1 MDTVNIK
8 KYFYQILSIFAAL
21 LLAFSIAQ
29 IPVQA
34 AAKPGTVKLSSIK
47 AVDYNKINIKW
58 KKTSGTT
65 NYIIYYKEAGSKKW
79 IKIKT
84 LDNTKSSYTHTSSS
98 KYQIVVGQKYTYTVK
113 AYNKKT
119 KKSGSYNK
127 TGLTTRTVPATVYG
141 LGAGLTGDNTVN
153 VSWNPAGGTTHY
165 VIYRKANGSAP
176 SKIATISSKYT
187 KYEDKNPVEGVTNT
201 YFVFGYSSKFKV
213 YGDGSNT
220 GVSIKVKKRVTPT
233 PEPTSKPEN
242 PGDDNNDN
250 NHGDNDDDFDDP
262 VDPIAMASEVLRL
275 TNIERAKEGIQPLKY
290 NKTLQDA
297 AMIRAKEISVKFSH
311 ERPNGLGSSTVGEEV
326 GIGVAVIGDEN
337 IAMGQDSPASVVH
350 DWMNSPGHRIPIIR
364 SSNLYMGVGFY
375 KAENGVY
382 YWVQDF
388 SETNVISN
396 SKGSIIFDGNG
407 GTING
412 NSTYIMFGIA
422 GSYAWFYDAPQQY
435 EITNIPQPIRLG
447 YSFSGWY
454 ISSSPS
460 DSALPLKRCPYS
472 KNGNRVYAKWVKIS

>member
-1 MDTVNIK
+1 MK
-8 KYFYQILSIFAAL
+8 RKRFSFLAL
-21 LLAFSIAQ
+21 LVLAVMLLMPASI
-29 IPVQA
+29 QA
-34 AAKPGTVKLSSIK
+34 ATKPGTVKLSSIK

-58 KKTSGTT
+58 KKTSGAT
-65 NYIIYYKEAGSKKW
+65 NYIVYYKKSGTSKWTKM
-79 IKIKT
+79 KT
-84 LDNTKSSYTHTSSS
+84 LDNTKSSYTHTSSK
-98 KYQIVVGQKYTYTVK
+98 KYPIVVGQKYQYTVK

-127 TGLTTRTVPATVYG
+127 TGLTARTIPATVYG

-165 VIYRKANGSAP
+165 VIYRKANDSVP

-187 KYEDKNPVEGVTNT
+187 RYEDKNPVEGVTNA

-275 TNIERAKEGIQPLKY
+275 TNIERAKEGVQPLKY
-290 NKTLQDA
+290 NKTIQDA

-311 ERPNGLGSSTVGEEV
+311 ERPNGTSYKTILGCVNG
-326 GIGVAVIGDEN
+326 EN
-337 IAMGQDSPASVVH
+337 IAMGYGDAESVVEG
-350 DWMNSPGHRIPIIR
+350 WMNSSGHKVTMLDNRYQY
-364 SSNLYMGVGFY
+364 LGVGFY
-375 KAENGVY
+375 ESDNGNY

-388 SETNVISN
+388 STGNPDAS
-396 SKGSIIFDGNG
+396 GSITFDANG
-407 GTING
+407 GTIKG
-412 NSTYIMFGIA
+412 NSTYTIS
-422 GSYAWFYDAPQQY
+422 GSPGEHVWLYDAPEQF
-435 EITNIPQPIRLG
+435 EVTNIPVPIRDG
-447 YSFSGWY
+447 FTFAGWY
-454 ISSSPS
+454 DTLTPSSNRK
-460 DSALPLKRCPYS
+460 PLKMAIYTS
-472 KNGNRVYAKWVKIS
+472 NGMMLYAKWIPNN

>member
-1 MDTVNIK
+1 MDTLNIK

-34 AAKPGTVKLSSIK
+34 AAKPGTVKLSSVK

-84 LDNTKSSYTHTSSS
+84 LDNTKSSYTHTSSK
-98 KYQIVVGQKYTYTVK
+98 KYPIVVGQKYTYTVK
-113 AYNKKT
+113 AYNKNT
-119 KKSGSYNK
+119 KKSGRYNK

-165 VIYRKANGSAP
+165 VIYRKANDSAP

-187 KYEDKNPVEGVTNT
+187 RYEDKNPVEGVTNT

-220 GVSIKVKKRVTPT
+220 GVSIKVKKKVTPT
-233 PEPTSKPEN
+233 PEPTSKPEK

-275 TNIERAKEGIQPLKY
+275 TNIERAKEGAQPLKY
-290 NKTLQDA
+290 NKALQDA
-297 AMIRAKEISVKFSH
+297 AMLRAKEISVKFSH
-311 ERPNGLGSSTVGEEV
+311 TRPNGTDSSTVGKDV
-326 GIGVAVIGDEN
+326 GAGGICGEN
-337 IAMGQDSPASVVH
+337 IAMGQDSPETVVT
-350 DWMNSPGHRIPIIR
+350 DWLNSPGHRIPMMR
-364 SSNLYMGVGFY
+364 NANQYMGVGFY
-375 KAENGVY
+375 KAANGIY
-382 YWVQDF
+382 YWVQEF
-388 SETNVISN
+388 TEMNPN
-396 SKGSIIFDGNG
+396 LLGSITFNANG

-412 NSTYIMFGIA
+412 KETYTITGTA
-422 GSYAWFYDAPQQY
+422 GTYAWFYDAPSPSD
-435 EITNIPQPIRLG
+435 IIDIPTPLRDG
-447 YSFSGWY
+447 YTFSGWY
-454 ISSSPS
+454 ITPTPLS
-460 DSALPLKRCPYS
+460 SALPLKRDVYG
-472 KNGNRVYAKWVKIS
+472 KNGSIVYAKWTPNN

>member
-1 MDTVNIK
+1 MYK
-8 KYFYQILSIFAAL
+8 KRKYLYALFAFMIAAL
-21 LLAFSIAQ
+21 IC
-29 IPVQA
+29 IPQALQMRTQA
-34 AAKPGTVKLSSIK
+34 ASKPGTVKLSSIK
-47 AVDYNKINIKW
+47 ATDYNKINIKW
-58 KKTSGTT
+58 KKVSGAT
-65 NYIIYYKEAGSKKW
+65 NYIVYYKKAGSSKW
-79 IKIKT
+79 IKVKT
-84 LDNTKSSYTHTSSS
+84 LDNKKSSYTHTSSK
-98 KYQIVVGQKYTYTVK
+98 KYPIVVGQKYTYTVK

-119 KKSGSYNK
+119 KKSGRYSK

-165 VIYRKANGSAP
+165 VIYRKANDSAP

-187 KYEDKNPVEGVTNT
+187 RYEDKNPVEGVTNT

>member
-47 AVDYNKINIKW
+47 AVNYNKINIKW

-98 KYQIVVGQKYTYTVK
+98 KYPIVVGQKYTYTVK

-119 KKSGSYNK
+119 KKSGHYSK

-165 VIYRKANGSAP
+165 VIYRKANDSVP

-187 KYEDKNPVEGVTNT
+187 RYEDKNPVEGVTNT

-220 GVSIKVKKRVTPT
+220 GVSIKVKKKVTPT

-290 NKTLQDA
+290 NKTIQDA

-311 ERPNGLGSSTVGEEV
+311 ERPNGTSYKTILGCVNG
-326 GIGVAVIGDEN
+326 EN
-337 IAMGQDSPASVVH
+337 IAMGYGDAESVVEG
-350 DWMNSPGHRIPIIR
+350 WMNSSGHKVTMLDNRYQY
-364 SSNLYMGVGFY
+364 LGVGFY
-375 KAENGVY
+375 ESDNGNY

-388 SETNVISN
+388 STGNPDAS
-396 SKGSIIFDGNG
+396 GSIVFNANG
-407 GTING
+407 GLING
-412 NSTYIMFGIA
+412 KSSYTISGSA
-422 GSYAWFYDAPQQY
+422 GSQ
-435 EITNIPQPIRLG
+435 
-447 YSFSGWY
+447 
-454 ISSSPS
+454 
-460 DSALPLKRCPYS
+460 
-472 KNGNRVYAKWVKIS
+472 V

>member
-21 LLAFSIAQ
+21 LLSFSIAQ

-34 AAKPGTVKLSSIK
+34 TAKPGTVKLSSIK

-58 KKTSGTT
+58 KKTSGAT
-65 NYIIYYKEAGSKKW
+65 NYIVYYKKAGSGKW
-79 IKIKT
+79 IKVKT
-84 LDNTKSSYTHTSSS
+84 LDNKKSSYTHTSSS
-98 KYQIVVGQKYTYTVK
+98 KYPIVVGQKYTYTVK

-127 TGLTTRTVPATVYG
+127 TGLAIRTVPATVYG

-165 VIYRKANGSAP
+165 VIYRKANDSAP

-187 KYEDKNPVEGVTNT
+187 RYEDKNPVEGVTNT

-220 GVSIKVKKRVTPT
+220 GVSIKVKKKVTPT
-233 PEPTSKPEN
+233 PEPTSKPEK

-275 TNIERAKEGIQPLKY
+275 TNIERAKEGAQPLKY
-290 NKTLQDA
+290 NKALQDA
-297 AMIRAKEISVKFSH
+297 AMLRAKEISVKFSH
-311 ERPNGLGSSTVGEEV
+311 TRPNGTDSSTVGKDV
-326 GIGVAVIGDEN
+326 GAGGICGEN
-337 IAMGQDSPASVVH
+337 IAMGQDSPETVVT
-350 DWMNSPGHRIPIIR
+350 DWLNSPGHRIPMMR
-364 SSNLYMGVGFY
+364 NANQYMGVGFY
-375 KAENGVY
+375 KAANGIY
-382 YWVQDF
+382 YWVQEF
-388 SETNVISN
+388 TEMNPN
-396 SKGSIIFDGNG
+396 LLGSITFNANG

-412 NSTYIMFGIA
+412 KETYTITGTA
-422 GSYAWFYDAPQQY
+422 GTYAWFYDAPSPSD
-435 EITNIPQPIRLG
+435 IIDIPTPLRDG
-447 YSFSGWY
+447 YTFSGWY
-454 ISSSPS
+454 ITPTPLS
-460 DSALPLKRCPYS
+460 SALPLKRDVYG
-472 KNGNRVYAKWVKIS
+472 KNGSIVYAKWTPNN

>member
-1 MDTVNIK
+1 MDTLNIK

-34 AAKPGTVKLSSIK
+34 AAKPGTVKLSSVK
-47 AVDYNKINIKW
+47 VVDYNKINIKW

-84 LDNTKSSYTHTSSS
+84 LDNTKSSYTHTSSK
-98 KYQIVVGQKYTYTVK
+98 KYPIVVGQKYTYTIK
-113 AYNKKT
+113 AYNKNT
-119 KKSGSYNK
+119 KKSGRYNK

-165 VIYRKANGSAP
+165 VIYRKANDSAP

-220 GVSIKVKKRVTPT
+220 GVSIKVKKKVTPT
-233 PEPTSKPEN
+233 PEPTSKPEK
-242 PGDDNNDN
+242 PGDNNNDN
-250 NHGDNDDDFDDP
+250 NHGDNDDDFDGP

-275 TNIERAKEGIQPLKY
+275 TNIERAKEGAQPLKY
-290 NKTLQDA
+290 NKALQDA
-297 AMIRAKEISVKFSH
+297 AMLRAKEISVKFSH
-311 ERPNGLGSSTVGEEV
+311 TRPNGTDSSTVGKDV
-326 GIGVAVIGDEN
+326 GAGGICGEN
-337 IAMGQDSPASVVH
+337 IAMGQDSPETVVT
-350 DWMNSPGHRIPIIR
+350 DWLNSPGHRIPMMR
-364 SSNLYMGVGFY
+364 NANQYMGVGFY
-375 KAENGVY
+375 KAANGIY
-382 YWVQDF
+382 YWVQEF
-388 SETNVISN
+388 TEMNPN
-396 SKGSIIFDGNG
+396 LLGSITFNANG

-412 NSTYIMFGIA
+412 KETYTITGTA
-422 GSYAWFYDAPQQY
+422 GTYAWFYDAPSPSD
-435 EITNIPQPIRLG
+435 IIDIPTPLRDG
-447 YSFSGWY
+447 YTFSGWY
-454 ISSSPS
+454 ITPTPLS
-460 DSALPLKRCPYS
+460 SALPLKRDVYG
-472 KNGNRVYAKWVKIS
+472 KNGSIVYAKWTPNN

>member
-1 MDTVNIK
+1 MDTLNIK

-34 AAKPGTVKLSSIK
+34 AAKPGTVKLSSVK
-47 AVDYNKINIKW
+47 VVDYNKINIKW

-65 NYIIYYKEAGSKKW
+65 NYIVYYKEAGSKKW

-84 LDNTKSSYTHTSSS
+84 LDNTKSSYTHTSSK
-98 KYQIVVGQKYTYTVK
+98 KYPIVVGQKYTYTIK
-113 AYNKKT
+113 AYNKNT
-119 KKSGSYNK
+119 KKSGRYNK

-165 VIYRKANGSAP
+165 VIYRKANDSAP

-187 KYEDKNPVEGVTNT
+187 RYEDKNPVEGVTNT

-220 GVSIKVKKRVTPT
+220 GVSIKVKKKVTPT
-233 PEPTSKPEN
+233 PEPTSKPEK

-275 TNIERAKEGIQPLKY
+275 TNIERAKEGAQPLKY
-290 NKTLQDA
+290 NKALQDA
-297 AMIRAKEISVKFSH
+297 AMLRAKEISVKFSH
-311 ERPNGLGSSTVGEEV
+311 TRPNGTDSSTDGKDVGAG
-326 GIGVAVIGDEN
+326 GICGEN
-337 IAMGQDSPASVVH
+337 IAMGQDSPETVVT
-350 DWMNSPGHRIPIIR
+350 DWLNSPGHRIPMMR
-364 SSNLYMGVGFY
+364 NANQYMGVGFY
-375 KAENGVY
+375 KAANGIY
-382 YWVQDF
+382 YWVQEF
-388 SETNVISN
+388 TEMNPN
-396 SKGSIIFDGNG
+396 LLGSITFNANG

-412 NSTYIMFGIA
+412 KETYTITGTA
-422 GSYAWFYDAPQQY
+422 GTYAWFYDAPSPSD
-435 EITNIPQPIRLG
+435 IIDIPTPLRDG
-447 YSFSGWY
+447 YTFSGWY
-454 ISSSPS
+454 ITPTPLS
-460 DSALPLKRCPYS
+460 SALPLKRDVYG
-472 KNGNRVYAKWVKIS
+472 KNGSIVYAKWTPNN

>member
-1 MDTVNIK
+1 MDTLNIK

-84 LDNTKSSYTHTSSS
+84 LDNTKSSYTHTSSK
-98 KYQIVVGQKYTYTVK
+98 KYPIVVGQKYTYTIK
-113 AYNKKT
+113 AYNKNT
-119 KKSGSYNK
+119 KKSGRYNK

-165 VIYRKANGSAP
+165 VIYRKANDSAP

-220 GVSIKVKKRVTPT
+220 GVSIKVKKKVTPT
-233 PEPTSKPEN
+233 PEPTSKPEK

-275 TNIERAKEGIQPLKY
+275 TNIERAKEGAQPLKY
-290 NKTLQDA
+290 NKALQDA
-297 AMIRAKEISVKFSH
+297 AMLRAKEISVKFSH
-311 ERPNGLGSSTVGEEV
+311 TRPNGTDSSTVGKDV
-326 GIGVAVIGDEN
+326 GAGGICGEN
-337 IAMGQDSPASVVH
+337 IAMGQDSPETVVT
-350 DWMNSPGHRIPIIR
+350 DWLNSPGHRIPMMR
-364 SSNLYMGVGFY
+364 NANQYMGVGFY
-375 KAENGVY
+375 KAANGIY
-382 YWVQDF
+382 YWVQEF
-388 SETNVISN
+388 TEMNPN
-396 SKGSIIFDGNG
+396 LLGSITFNANG

-412 NSTYIMFGIA
+412 KETYTITGTA
-422 GSYAWFYDAPQQY
+422 GTYAWFYDAPSPSD
-435 EITNIPQPIRLG
+435 IIDIPTPLRDG
-447 YSFSGWY
+447 YTFSGWY
-454 ISSSPS
+454 ITPTPLS
-460 DSALPLKRCPYS
+460 SALPLKRDVYG
-472 KNGNRVYAKWVKIS
+472 KNGSIVYAKWTPNN

>member
-1 MDTVNIK
+1 MDTLNIK

-34 AAKPGTVKLSSIK
+34 AAKPGTVKLSSVK
-47 AVDYNKINIKW
+47 VVDYNKINIKW

-84 LDNTKSSYTHTSSS
+84 LDNTKSSYTHTSSK
-98 KYQIVVGQKYTYTVK
+98 KYPIVVGQKYTYTIK
-113 AYNKKT
+113 AYNKNT
-119 KKSGSYNK
+119 KKSGRYNK

-165 VIYRKANGSAP
+165 VIYRKANDSAP

-187 KYEDKNPVEGVTNT
+187 RYEDKNPVEGVTNT

-220 GVSIKVKKRVTPT
+220 GVSIKVKKKVTPT
-233 PEPTSKPEN
+233 PEPTSKPEK

-275 TNIERAKEGIQPLKY
+275 TNIERAKEGAQPLKY
-290 NKTLQDA
+290 NKALQDA
-297 AMIRAKEISVKFSH
+297 AMLRAKEISVKFSH
-311 ERPNGLGSSTVGEEV
+311 TRPNGTDSSTVGKDV
-326 GIGVAVIGDEN
+326 GAGGICGEN
-337 IAMGQDSPASVVH
+337 IAMGQDSPETVVT
-350 DWMNSPGHRIPIIR
+350 DWLNSPGHRIPMMR
-364 SSNLYMGVGFY
+364 NANQYMGVGFY
-375 KAENGVY
+375 KAANGIY
-382 YWVQDF
+382 YWVQEF
-388 SETNVISN
+388 TEMNPN
-396 SKGSIIFDGNG
+396 LLGSITFNANG

-412 NSTYIMFGIA
+412 KETYTITGTA
-422 GSYAWFYDAPQQY
+422 GTYAWFYDAPSPSD
-435 EITNIPQPIRLG
+435 IIDIPTPLRDG
-447 YSFSGWY
+447 YTFSGWY
-454 ISSSPS
+454 ITPTPLS
-460 DSALPLKRCPYS
+460 SALPLKRDVYG
-472 KNGNRVYAKWVKIS
+472 KNGSIVYAKWTPNN

>member
-1 MDTVNIK
+1 MK
-8 KYFYQILSIFAAL
+8 KRRLFLCL
-21 LLAFSIAQ
+21 LFMLAVMLLPATI
-29 IPVQA
+29 QA
-34 AAKPGTVKLSSIK
+34 ASAPGTVKLSSIS
-47 AVDYNKINIKW
+47 APAYNKINVKW
-58 KKTSGTT
+58 KKTSGATH
-65 NYIIYYKEAGSKKW
+65 YFVYYKKEGTKKW
-79 IKIKT
+79 TKIKT
-84 LDNTKSSYTHTSSS
+84 LDNSKSSYTHTSSK
-98 KYQIVVGQKYTYTVK
+98 KYPIVVGQKYTYTVK

-127 TGLTTRTVPATVYG
+127 TGLAIRTVPATVYG

-165 VIYRKANGSAP
+165 VIYRKANDSAP

-187 KYEDKNPVEGVTNT
+187 KYEDENPVEGATNT

-220 GVSIKVKKRVTPT
+220 GVSIKVKKKVTPT
-233 PEPTSKPEN
+233 PEPTSKPEK
-242 PGDDNNDN
+242 PGDNNNDN

-275 TNIERAKEGIQPLKY
+275 TNIERAKEGAQPLKY
-290 NKTLQDA
+290 NKALQDA

-337 IAMGQDSPASVVH
+337 IAMGQGSPASVVH

-375 KAENGVY
+375 KAGNGVY

-388 SETNVISN
+388 SET
-396 SKGSIIFDGNG
+396 
-407 GTING
+407 
-412 NSTYIMFGIA
+412 
-422 GSYAWFYDAPQQY
+422 
-435 EITNIPQPIRLG
+435 
-447 YSFSGWY
+447 
-454 ISSSPS
+454 
-460 DSALPLKRCPYS
+460 KRNFKFKRKY
-472 KNGNRVYAKWVKIS
+472 YL

>member
-65 NYIIYYKEAGSKKW
+65 NYIVYYKEAGSKKW

-84 LDNTKSSYTHTSSS
+84 LNNTKSSYTHTSSS
-98 KYQIVVGQKYTYTVK
+98 KYPIVVGQKYTYTVK

-119 KKSGSYNK
+119 KKSGRYSK

-165 VIYRKANGSAP
+165 VIYRKANDSAP

-187 KYEDKNPVEGVTNT
+187 KYEDKNPIEGVENT

-220 GVSIKVKKRVTPT
+220 GVSIKVKKKVTPT

-250 NHGDNDDDFDDP
+250 NHGDNDNDFDDP

-275 TNIERAKEGIQPLKY
+275 TNIERAKEGAQPLKY
-290 NKTLQDA
+290 NKALQDA

-311 ERPNGLGSSTVGEEV
+311 TRPNGTDSSTVGKDV
-326 GIGVAVIGDEN
+326 GAGGICGEN
-337 IAMGQDSPASVVH
+337 IAMGQDSPETVVT
-350 DWMNSPGHRIPIIR
+350 DWLNSPGHRIPMMR
-364 SSNLYMGVGFY
+364 NANQYMGVGFY
-375 KAENGVY
+375 KAANGIY
-382 YWVQDF
+382 YWVQEF
-388 SETNVISN
+388 TEMNPN
-396 SKGSIIFDGNG
+396 LLGSITFNANG

-412 NSTYIMFGIA
+412 KETYTITGTA
-422 GSYAWFYDAPQQY
+422 GTYAWFYDAPSPSD
-435 EITNIPQPIRLG
+435 IIDIPTPLRDG
-447 YSFSGWY
+447 YTFSGWY
-454 ISSSPS
+454 ITPTPLS
-460 DSALPLKRCPYS
+460 SALPLKRDVYG
-472 KNGNRVYAKWVKIS
+472 KNGSIVYAKWTPNN

>member
-34 AAKPGTVKLSSIK
+34 AAKPGTVKLSSVK
-47 AVDYNKINIKW
+47 VVDYNKINIKW

-84 LDNTKSSYTHTSSS
+84 LDNTKSSYTHTSSK
-98 KYQIVVGQKYTYTVK
+98 KYPIVVGQKYTYTIK
-113 AYNKKT
+113 AYNKNT
-119 KKSGSYNK
+119 KKSGRYNK

-165 VIYRKANGSAP
+165 VIYRKANDSAP

-187 KYEDKNPVEGVTNT
+187 RYEDKNPVEGVTNT

-220 GVSIKVKKRVTPT
+220 GVSIKVKKKVTPT

-275 TNIERAKEGIQPLKY
+275 TNIERAKEGAQPLKY
-290 NKTLQDA
+290 NKALQDA
-297 AMIRAKEISVKFSH
+297 AMLRAKEISVKFSH
-311 ERPNGLGSSTVGEEV
+311 TRPNGTDSSTVGKDV
-326 GIGVAVIGDEN
+326 GAGGICGEN
-337 IAMGQDSPASVVH
+337 IAMGQDSPETVVT
-350 DWMNSPGHRIPIIR
+350 DWLNSPGHRIPMMR
-364 SSNLYMGVGFY
+364 NANQYMGVGFY
-375 KAENGVY
+375 KAANGIY
-382 YWVQDF
+382 YWVQEF
-388 SETNVISN
+388 TEMNPN
-396 SKGSIIFDGNG
+396 LLGSITFNANG

-412 NSTYIMFGIA
+412 KETYTITGTA
-422 GSYAWFYDAPQQY
+422 GTYAWFYDAPSPSD
-435 EITNIPQPIRLG
+435 IIDIPTPLRDG
-447 YSFSGWY
+447 YTFSGWY
-454 ISSSPS
+454 ITPTPLS
-460 DSALPLKRCPYS
+460 SALPLKRDVYG
-472 KNGNRVYAKWVKIS
+472 KNGSIVYAKWTPNN